1 MAKLL
6 DVVGITERAVRADE
20 TVEIDPLGIEQRS
33 IHVEQDGTDVPSIG
47 HVAATPV
54 ARAAAL
60 RRQSGHKQSPPSDG
74 IGMRKPSPAHQHD
87 PDRLQ
92 PNSVPQPAQARRRE
106 GEVSN
111 RFVMNRI
118 AFRPGFSF
126 GVHPEWRYDLCQII
140 YRAELEGNPMARD
153 SQAALV
159 ALNRFGFGARGGASG
174 DFVNAASDPRGFVK
188 AELARPNGGLL
199 EVPGL
204 LSTAALGKAVF
215 DYQFEIQRARDAA
228 SKSTAPAAA
237 TESPPQSP
245 MDAKGQRRNLSLNSI
260 AMDIAAR
267 EPAGKPPENAN
278 APMAAPSAASSE
290 TMQPNAPKPPPQ
302 PLNIIQKTFRAEA
315 LAKLQRGIIS
325 DCGFVE
331 RLVVFWS
338 NHFCIS
344 ANKGELARM
353 WAGSFEREAIRPHVL
368 GRFGDMLKAVEQ
380 HPAMLFFL
388 DNQQSLGPDSRAG
401 QNRNRGLNENLAREI
416 MELHTLGVG
425 SGYSQDDVT
434 SLARIITG
442 WTYAG
447 RQAQLGTPGT
457 FVFNANA
464 HQPGAQAVMGKI
476 YQPNGVAQGEAVLS
490 DIARHP
496 STAKF
501 IATKFV
507 RHFVADDPPPAL
519 VARLADLFGKSDG
532 DLRQL
537 ATALVDSDEAWKA
550 PLTKVRSPYEFMV
563 AGGRLL
569 AQIPGDPG
577 RYLNGLNVLGQPLWS
592 PAGPN
597 GFPDT
602 NAVWAAPEGM
612 KLRLDISAQ
621 IASRLADTID
631 PRDLLE
637 LVAAD
642 AASPETRR
650 TVERA
655 ESRQQALALLLMS
668 PEFQRR

>member
-1 MAKLL
+1 
-6 DVVGITERAVRADE
+6 
-20 TVEIDPLGIEQRS
+20 
-33 IHVEQDGTDVPSIG
+33 
-47 HVAATPV
+47 
-54 ARAAAL
+54 
-60 RRQSGHKQSPPSDG
+60 
-74 IGMRKPSPAHQHD
+74 
-87 PDRLQ
+87 
-92 PNSVPQPAQARRRE
+92 
-106 GEVSN
+106 
-111 RFVMNRI
+111 
-118 AFRPGFSF
+118 
-126 GVHPEWRYDLCQII
+126 
-140 YRAELEGNPMARD
+140 MARD

-174 DFVNAASDPRGFVK
+174 DFLNAASDPRGFVK
-188 AELARPNGGLL
+188 AELGRPNGVLL

-204 LSTAALGKAVF
+204 QSTAALGKAVF
-215 DYQFEIQRARDAA
+215 DYQFEIQQARDAA
-228 SKSTAPAAA
+228 AKSVAPAGA
-237 TESPPQSP
+237 TEGEQSQP
-245 MDAKGQRRNLSLNSI
+245 DMKGQRRNLSLNGI
-260 AMDIAAR
+260 AMEMTAK
-267 EPAGKPPENAN
+267 EPPAPPPEN
-278 APMAAPSAASSE
+278 PGAAMTPAE
-290 TMQPNAPKPPPQ
+290 TMQPAAPRPPP
-302 PLNIIQKTFRAEA
+302 PLNVIQKTFRAEA
-315 LAKLQRGIIS
+315 LARLQRAVIA

-344 ANKGELARM
+344 ANKGGLARM

-401 QNRNRGLNENLAREI
+401 KNRNRGLNENLAREI
-416 MELHTLGVG
+416 LELHTLGVG
-425 SGYSQDDVT
+425 GGYSQDDVT
-434 SLARIITG
+434 ALAHIITG

-447 RQAQLGTPGT
+447 RQGQLGAPGT

-464 HQPGAQAVMGKI
+464 HQPGAQRVMGKI
-476 YQPNGVAQGEAVLS
+476 YDANGVVQGEAVLA
-490 DIARHP
+490 DIARYP

-501 IATKFV
+501 IAAKFA

-519 VARLADLFGKSDG
+519 VARLADVFSRSDG
-532 DLRQL
+532 DLKSL
-537 ATALVDSDEAWKA
+537 ALALLDSDEAWKA
-550 PLTKVRSPYEFMV
+550 PQGKMRSQYEFLV
-563 AGGRLL
+563 AAGRLL
-569 AQIPGDPG
+569 AQIPNDPG

-597 GFPDT
+597 GFPDS
-602 NAVWAAPEGM
+602 NAAWAAPEGI

-621 IASRLADTID
+621 IASRLADGVD

-642 AASPETRR
+642 AASSETRR
-650 TVERA
+650 TIERA

>member
-1 MAKLL
+1 
-6 DVVGITERAVRADE
+6 
-20 TVEIDPLGIEQRS
+20 
-33 IHVEQDGTDVPSIG
+33 
-47 HVAATPV
+47 
-54 ARAAAL
+54 
-60 RRQSGHKQSPPSDG
+60 
-74 IGMRKPSPAHQHD
+74 
-87 PDRLQ
+87 
-92 PNSVPQPAQARRRE
+92 
-106 GEVSN
+106 
-111 RFVMNRI
+111 
-118 AFRPGFSF
+118 
-126 GVHPEWRYDLCQII
+126 
-140 YRAELEGNPMARD
+140 MARD

-159 ALNRFGFGARGGASG
+159 ALNRFGLGARGGASG
-174 DFVNAASDPRGFVK
+174 DFLNAASDPRGFVK
-188 AELARPNGGLL
+188 AELARPNGVLL

-204 LSTAALGKAVF
+204 QSTAALGKAVF
-215 DYQFEIQRARDAA
+215 DYQFEIQQARDAA
-228 SKSTAPAAA
+228 AKQTGPAAA
-237 TESPPQSP
+237 TEGPSPQSP
-245 MDAKGQRRNLSLNSI
+245 PDAKAQRRNLSLNGI
-260 AMDIAAR
+260 AMEITAK
-267 EPAGKPPENAN
+267 EPPAKPPENAN
-278 APMAAPSAASSE
+278 ASMAAPSTASPE
-290 TMQPNAPKPPPQ
+290 TMQPAAPKPPPQ

-315 LAKLQRGIIS
+315 LARLQRGLIA
-325 DCGFVE
+325 DCGFTE

-344 ANKGELARM
+344 ANKGGLARM

-416 MELHTLGVG
+416 LELHTLGVG
-425 SGYSQDDVT
+425 GGYSQDDVT

-447 RQAQLGTPGT
+447 RQGQLGAPGT

-464 HQPGAQAVMGKI
+464 HQPGAHRVMGKI
-476 YQPNGVAQGEAVLS
+476 YDANGVAQGEAVLA

-501 IATKFV
+501 IAGKFA

-519 VARLADLFGKSDG
+519 VARLADVFIKSDG
-532 DLRQL
+532 DLKAM
-537 ATALVDSDEAWKA
+537 ATALLDSDEAWKA
-550 PLTKVRSPYEFMV
+550 PQTKMRSPYEFLV
-563 AGGRLL
+563 AAGRLL
-569 AQIPGDPG
+569 AQIPNDPA
-577 RYLNGLNVLGQPLWS
+577 RYLGGLNVLGQPLWS

-597 GFPDT
+597 GFPDS
-602 NAVWAAPEGM
+602 NAAWAAPEGM

-621 IASRLADTID
+621 IASRLADGVD

-642 AASPETRR
+642 AASSETRR
-650 TVERA
+650 TIERA

>member
-1 MAKLL
+1 
-6 DVVGITERAVRADE
+6 
-20 TVEIDPLGIEQRS
+20 
-33 IHVEQDGTDVPSIG
+33 
-47 HVAATPV
+47 
-54 ARAAAL
+54 
-60 RRQSGHKQSPPSDG
+60 
-74 IGMRKPSPAHQHD
+74 
-87 PDRLQ
+87 
-92 PNSVPQPAQARRRE
+92 
-106 GEVSN
+106 
-111 RFVMNRI
+111 
-118 AFRPGFSF
+118 
-126 GVHPEWRYDLCQII
+126 
-140 YRAELEGNPMARD
+140 MARD

-188 AELARPNGGLL
+188 AELARPNGVLP

-204 LSTAALGKAVF
+204 SSTAALGKAVF
-215 DYQFEIQRARDAA
+215 DYQFEIQQARAAA
-228 SKSTAPAAA
+228 SKSGAPAAA
-237 TESPPQSP
+237 TEGPPQASP
-245 MDAKGQRRNLSLNSI
+245 DAKVQRRNLSLSSI
-260 AMDIAAR
+260 ARDITAK
-267 EPAGKPPENAN
+267 EPAKQSAKEMAMQTAENGSAN
-278 APMAAPSAASSE
+278 ATMAPAES
-290 TMQPNAPKPPPQ
+290 MQPGAAKPPPQ

-315 LAKLQRGIIS
+315 LARLQRATIA
-325 DCGFVE
+325 DCGFAE

-344 ANKGELARM
+344 ASKGPLARM

-368 GRFGDMLKAVEQ
+368 GRFADMLRAVEQ

-401 QNRNRGLNENLAREI
+401 VNRNRGLNENLAREI

-425 SGYSQDDVT
+425 GGYSQDDVT

-442 WTYAG
+442 WTFAG
-447 RQAQLGTPGT
+447 RQGQLGTPGT

-464 HQPGAQAVMGKI
+464 HQPGAQRVMGKI
-476 YQPNGVAQGEAVLS
+476 YNANGLAQGEAVLA

-501 IATKFV
+501 VATKFA
-507 RHFVADDPPPAL
+507 RHFTADEPPPAL
-519 VARLADLFGKSDG
+519 VARLRDVFTKTDG
-532 DLRQL
+532 DLKAL
-537 ATALVDSDEAWKA
+537 AVALLDSDEAWQA
-550 PLTKVRSPYEFMV
+550 PLTKLRSPYEFLV
-563 AGGRLL
+563 ASGRLL
-569 AQIPGDPG
+569 ARNPEDPG

-597 GFPDT
+597 GFADT
-602 NAVWAAPEGM
+602 NAAWAAPEGI

-621 IASRLADTID
+621 IASNLADRID